1 MFVADYNPEI
11 KVIKPFKFVDFIIGI
26 TKYKQ
31 RSRHLQMTLIC
42 SVNNYITC
50 EADRVVGDV
59 LTLVLSTKESTWHL
73 IHARKFTP
81 LLFRICQNI

>member
-1 MFVADYNPEI
+1 MFVDDYNPEI

-31 RSRHLQMTLIC
+31 HG
-42 SVNNYITC
+42 
-50 EADRVVGDV
+50 VVGDV

-73 IHARKFTP
+73 IHVRKSLPYYFEFTKTFKVKC
-81 LLFRICQNI
+81 LLAYS